1 MSNRHNIYE
10 RIEKK
15 QYMNTP
21 HFGGDQV
28 KTDNNSEYDLTTG
41 TTFWSQIINELIREN
56 GMTILTDKRYHGMWR
71 KRSDEEQDSS
81 QQKITL
87 AQVKSLSFL
96 GYSFSI
102 KVKNHRFKKKL

>member
-1 MSNRHNIYE
+1 
-10 RIEKK
+10 
-15 QYMNTP
+15 
-21 HFGGDQV
+21 
-28 KTDNNSEYDLTTG
+28 
-41 TTFWSQIINELIREN
+41 
-56 GMTILTDKRYHGMWR
+56 MTILTDKRYHGMWR